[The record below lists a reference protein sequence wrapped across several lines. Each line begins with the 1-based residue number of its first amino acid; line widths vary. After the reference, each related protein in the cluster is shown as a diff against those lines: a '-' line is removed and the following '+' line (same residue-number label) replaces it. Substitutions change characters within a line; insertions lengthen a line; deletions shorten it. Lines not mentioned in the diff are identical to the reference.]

1 MPLPQI
7 AESDADA
14 SPCFLHGEASLY
26 CASSLNRDTLPEESV
41 DLFVTSPPYNVG
53 IEYKSNEDG
62 GSYEEYLAF
71 SEQWIANAYFWAKDK
86 GRLCLNIVNEE
97 RMSLF

>member
-7 AESDADA
+7 AESDADTG
-14 SPCFLHGEASLY
+14 PYFLHGEASLY
-26 CASSLNRDTLPEESV
+26 CANTLNRGVLPEESV

-62 GSYEEYLAF
+62 GSYDDYLEF
-71 SEQWIANAYFWAKDK
+71 SARWIANAYFWAKDR
-86 GRLCLNIVNEE
+86 GRLCLNIVNEGQA
-97 RMSLF
+97 SLF